1 MNASHANGCMD
12 TAQKVALCCTTLP
25 LRLIF
30 YKKTLLFG
38 FAEQARAQAAR
49 KKSSVGS
56 ARQPSLA
63 LSKEVDLAA
72 ISYVR
77 RAPPTSPLVWARSA
91 MTAKVSL
98 LLNLLSSSCIQFN
111 AEK

>member
-1 MNASHANGCMD
+1 M
-12 TAQKVALCCTTLP
+12 
-25 LRLIF
+25 
-30 YKKTLLFG
+30 
-38 FAEQARAQAAR
+38 AQAVR

-111 AEK
+111 AKKLANGSISGTKVGGSTCINAAAHQSANNSKIARNDFV